1 MRDHLVARLPRLPPA
16 RLDAMLREGRIVG
29 RAAPSGRTTPFRPRE
44 FLWFHRD
51 LPVEVPVPFAVDVL
65 HRDDDVL
72 VVDKPHFLATI
83 PRGRH
88 VVETALVRLRR
99 ELDLP
104 ELSPAHRLDRVTAG
118 VLLFVVRR
126 DRRGA
131 YQTLF
136 RDRRVRKTYEAVA
149 PYDPAPD
156 VPADGA
162 QQDRQGARGDPRPEV
177 PGPPNAETH
186 VELLEHRGGLAR
198 YRLTP
203 LTGRTHQ
210 LRLHLRG
217 LGLPILGDRFY
228 GTASGRLPERHR
240 ARRLDPPAAA
250 ARGHPGVP
258 RPGDRRPRGGSP
270 AAAPCRRGPTRPAGP
285 PARRDTRQ
293 REQGARVRQAGTA
306 AATSRRSGSA
316 GQRELEGVAARPVDV
331 GAVLHARARSRPR
344 PCGSSSASGPRA
356 GRRAGAP
363 RSRWPPSPPPPG
375 SRSAAPGRRSAG
387 SRRARA
393 APGRPPCSA
402 TTSTGT
408 ALCMIASGSSPA

>member
-1 MRDHLVARLPRLPPA
+1 VTPVSPLPPRHGLDAVRLRTPDEGPWTTMRDHLVARLPRVEPG
-16 RLDAMLREGRIVG
+16 RIDAMLGAGLIVG
-29 RAAPSGRTTPFRPRE
+29 RAGPVDPAAPFRPRE

-51 LPVEVPVPFAVDVL
+51 LPDEPPVPFAVHVL
-65 HRDDDVL
+65 HRDDEIV

-126 DRRGA
+126 ARRGA

-149 PYDPAPD
+149 PFHPGLTFPRT
-156 VPADGA
+156 VRSRIVKERGVILA
-162 QQDRQGARGDPRPEV
+162 QEV
-177 PGPPNAETH
+177 PGPTNAVTH

-228 GTASGRLPERHR
+228 GTASGEASDSEPEDT
-240 ARRLDPPAAA
+240 ALD
-250 ARGHPGVP
+250 
-258 RPGDRRPRGGSP
+258 DW
-270 AAAPCRRGPTRPAGP
+270 TRPLQLLATTLEMPDPVTGVV
-285 PARRDTRQ
+285 RRF
-293 REQGARVRQAGTA
+293 
-306 AATSRRSGSA
+306 TSRRTLQAWTDPA
-316 GQRELEGVAARPVDV
+316 GWTAGPVPT
-331 GAVLHARARSRPR
+331 A
-344 PCGSSSASGPRA
+344 GP
-356 GRRAGAP
+356 
-363 RSRWPPSPPPPG
+363 
-375 SRSAAPGRRSAG
+375 
-387 SRRARA
+387 
-393 APGRPPCSA
+393 
-402 TTSTGT
+402 
-408 ALCMIASGSSPA
+408 